1 MVQTEEKKFDKIKYN
16 NDFISQ
22 NYDRINLTVPKGKK
36 AVIQEYAKSKGESLN
51 SFINKAIDKAIS
63 TKD

>member
-1 MVQTEEKKFDKIKYN
+1 MGKTSSAVKDRYNAKTYDEIKI
-16 NDFISQ
+16 
-22 NYDRINLTVPKGKK
+22 RTPKGKK
-36 AVIQEYAKSKGESLN
+36 AFIQEYAKSKGESLN